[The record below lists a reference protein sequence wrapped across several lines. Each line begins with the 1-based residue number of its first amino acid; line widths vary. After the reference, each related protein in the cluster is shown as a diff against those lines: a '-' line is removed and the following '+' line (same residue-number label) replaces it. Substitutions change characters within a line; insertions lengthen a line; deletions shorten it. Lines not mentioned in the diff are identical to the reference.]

1 MLNFGINS
9 QDITM
14 GYGSANIRLMSII
27 EQGYIQCLSG
37 LKYKAKLR
45 ASLIK
50 KLVEKY
56 GVKPYDF
63 GKSTWSVLVGEKV
76 IVCFT
81 ESQLSLFART
91 YDDLLELHRS
101 VKEFTYEGETSITYF
116 YIKGGHLHSEV
127 VATEDTQES
136 IFPELYPSVDIA
148 ALRASYQS
156 SFDRILI
163 LYGEPGVGKTTFLR
177 YLLNGGFYKHT
188 AYIKDQATLK
198 DSELWYEL
206 TDGNYDL
213 IIFDDLD
220 DALAPRGKNADTN
233 FINNL
238 LSYSDGIIRRD
249 TKIVITTNQSIKEI
263 DPAIIRPGRCF
274 DFIVLPPLMRLEA
287 FGIWVHVLKMSPE
300 LFEQRFGDAEELTQ
314 AALIS
319 EYNQILSCNIER
331 SYMKK
336 GDSHYTIVQKI
347 QDLGISSDLN
357 KRAGFR

>member
-1 MLNFGINS
+1 
-9 QDITM
+9 M
-14 GYGSANIRLMSII
+14 GYGSANVRFISII

-45 ASLIK
+45 ASLIN
-50 KLVEKY
+50 KLVATY
-56 GVKPYDF
+56 NMRPYDF
-63 GKSTWSVLVGEKV
+63 GEATWSVLMGEKMV
-76 IVCFT
+76 VSFT
-81 ESQLSLFART
+81 ESQLTLFART
-91 YDDLLELHRS
+91 YDDLLELHHEIQ
-101 VKEFTYEGETSITYF
+101 EFTYNSDTSITYF
-116 YIKGGHLHSEV
+116 YIKGGHLHSET
-127 VATEDTQES
+127 VATEDTREP
-136 IFPELYPSVDIA
+136 IFPELYPSVDIE
-148 ALRASYQS
+148 ALRASYQQS
-156 SFDRILI
+156 PERILI

-177 YLLNGGFYKHT
+177 YLLNGNFYKKV

-220 DALAPRGKNADTN
+220 DALSPRSKNSDTN
-233 FINNL
+233 FINNM

-263 DPAIIRPGRCF
+263 DPALIRPGRCF
-274 DFIVLPPLMRLEA
+274 DFIVLPPLSRAEALEVWS
-287 FGIWVHVLKMSPE
+287 GTLKMSPE

-319 EYNQILSCNIER
+319 EYNQILSHNIER

-336 GDSHYTIVQKI
+336 GDNHYTIVQKI

-357 KRAGFR
+357 NRAGFNR